1 MVSEV
6 VAIGIG
12 HVSVYGDA
20 ITVFIKLSRT
30 DQFVSGA
37 FVQVKKSNDAVLLFQ
52 SVKTFSTLHTGVKRH
67 PFFSVKLKAI
77 GPIPV
82 FINVAQS
89 FAVLQY
95 SIVCF

>member
-20 ITVFIKLSRT
+20 IKVFIKLSRT
-30 DQFVSGA
+30 DQFGSGA

-52 SVKTFSTLHTGVKRH
+52 SVETCSTLHTGVKRH
-67 PFFSVKLKAI
+67 PIFLS
-77 GPIPV
+77 
-82 FINVAQS
+82 
-89 FAVLQY
+89 
-95 SIVCF
+95 